1 MLRLFSAFL
10 SECVSFAPLMNST
23 TNSLECAWRGHRYCW
38 SNRIGGLDTGLLP
51 SLAPDGGG
59 NGHRNDAVWFLVS
72 SETEICI
79 MYFGVSATSRD
90 NHLCLQTN
98 DSSDPQLTGC
108 GDVIQY
114 FQIPNIFPAIFYQ
127 PSLFQEHGSRGTF
140 PQSLLF
146 LVNGLFTKSMDM
158 ASLKVDL

>member
-1 MLRLFSAFL
+1 MPGVVTDIA
-10 SECVSFAPLMNST
+10 EA
-23 TNSLECAWRGHRYCW
+23 
-38 SNRIGGLDTGLLP
+38 TGLEDKTQGSSQASHWMVEETDIEMMLYD
-51 SLAPDGGG
+51 S
-59 NGHRNDAVWFLVS
+59 FLVS
-72 SETEICI
+72 SETKICI
-79 MYFGVSATSRD
+79 MYFGVFATSRD

-114 FQIPNIFPAIFYQ
+114 FQIPNIFPARFCQ
-127 PSLFQEHGSRGTF
+127 PSFFQEHGSRGTF

-158 ASLKVDL
+158 ASLKVNL